1 MSDQVKR
8 EDSNSPST
16 EESDPL
22 VQAMRKEVAEF
33 HRLKEGI
40 EGGEKITE
48 VAPAAHREESPARQG
63 LEETTQETGLQE
75 GPS

>member
-1 MSDQVKR
+1 MPDRVKR
-8 EDSNSPST
+8 EESNSPST
-16 EESDPL
+16 EELDPL

-40 EGGEKITE
+40 EGGEK
-48 VAPAAHREESPARQG
+48 ESPARQG
-63 LEETTQETGLQE
+63 LEETTQETGPQE